1 MMTDLLT
8 PDPEIQG
15 IIDLVSNTTD
25 AYTTALFLHDPSK
38 DGLILYSWQSL
49 SRNINEDV
57 VIRPGEGLV
66 GWVFK
71 NNEPVNIDQFDRDT
85 RQLLF
90 YKVDESIKSFMAVPL
105 KGAGGVLVVDSKQR
119 YVFTDKSHKILYQ
132 FGQFL
137 EMGLK
142 RVFGSADS
150 ADTTVQSDFLV
161 GMEPLL
167 GRRIDSP
174 ADLEKVLHLIRE
186 FAGARL
192 CCLTEALP
200 GRPDHYLLLGYQG
213 DPVPKLKEKV
223 LPRASGLAGWI
234 FQREQSLVLDREKTD
249 SDKSFIFKPR
259 DGLSK
264 LPSFAGFPVFWQGRL
279 RGALILASDKPMKL
293 GQDRTAALTLA
304 AGRLGAILEMDR
316 LYRRVAEL
324 VKLDPQVGLPHRTY
338 FTERLER
345 TLKLSSVQKQPAC
358 LLLLRFLG
366 LDQVALN
373 LGQEA
378 ALEALRGASGML
390 MAECRDD
397 YELGHLSYG
406 IIGVALTGAGPE
418 EADRI
423 VTTLTEQLADHP
435 LASTRGRISLSVA
448 AARADY
454 PGEGQTAETLIEAC
468 LKKLG

>member
-167 GRRIDSP
+167 GHRIDSP

-213 DPVPKLKEKV
+213 DPVPKLKEKYCLARPAWRAGYSSGSNPLFWIARKRIPTNPLFSNRGTDFPSSRR
-223 LPRASGLAGWI
+223 LPVFRFSGRG
-234 FQREQSLVLDREKTD
+234 V
-249 SDKSFIFKPR
+249 
-259 DGLSK
+259 
-264 LPSFAGFPVFWQGRL
+264 FAG
-279 RGALILASDKPMKL
+279 
-293 GQDRTAALTLA
+293 
-304 AGRLGAILEMDR
+304 
-316 LYRRVAEL
+316 
-324 VKLDPQVGLPHRTY
+324 H
-338 FTERLER
+338 
-345 TLKLSSVQKQPAC
+345 
-358 LLLLRFLG
+358 
-366 LDQVALN
+366 
-373 LGQEA
+373 
-378 ALEALRGASGML
+378 
-390 MAECRDD
+390 
-397 YELGHLSYG
+397 
-406 IIGVALTGAGPE
+406 
-418 EADRI
+418 
-423 VTTLTEQLADHP
+423 
-435 LASTRGRISLSVA
+435 
-448 AARADY
+448 
-454 PGEGQTAETLIEAC
+454 
-468 LKKLG
+468 